1 MQIFH
6 IIFYLNK
13 IYFLCTIIYSCYILW
28 SSFSLQISALTLD
41 LQDQLLCPACRS
53 NVRHFTLYMNVTF
66 LTSFFFIF
74 FQNWIF
80 FYIKKIYIFL
90 HINIKMTEWLVNNS
104 WWKYCSCLIFGWM
117 IEWAS
122 EWLTDCLNV
131 WINCYDKKKIYFYT
145 RFFLNTD
152 VKLYCYYRFFFHL
165 LHEWKI

>member
-13 IYFLCTIIYSCYILW
+13 IFFLCTIIYSCYILW

-41 LQDQLLCPACRS
+41 LQDQLLCPACRW

-66 LTSFFFIF
+66 LTSFFIF

-122 EWLTDCLNV
+122 ERMNDWMFGSIV
-131 WINCYDKKKIYFYT
+131 KIKKYIFYT

-152 VKLYCYYRFFFHL
+152 VKLYCYYRFFHL